1 MRPIPSIGAMTPEQI
16 LRKKPFTIPI
26 PPDTVGFNPIT
37 SQNDISVMPFDNVQ
51 RLPVTQSD
59 FIRDYYVT
67 SHKINHLKYYPN
79 TLYIN
84 KEDGSYQAKVRS
96 RIAIGFQERIKTKRK
111 TALLGNNVGMKLI
124 SGASS
129 AKMIDDLAVFRGG
142 WEEKNIEVAID
153 RAIESDYI
161 TADTAVAFYMHE
173 GKVGWRTF
181 SFIDGDILYP
191 HYHPLTGELELFGR
205 YYNTTDWDGKQTQY
219 LDVWDARYYATYKK
233 DLDTDGW
240 TLEGAPTP
248 HGFPICPVA
257 YHRSDNGPVWS
268 ASQGIIDGYE
278 LAISQFAENN
288 AAYALRILDTLGGD
302 FEVMSNVDGTPSRI
316 DSVDS
321 NAKVGF
327 LEPAQGADGAFAKQ
341 LEIMEKNIMRG
352 SFAVETPEIKSGADM
367 SSRTVKMLFADS
379 YLKALEDSLE
389 YQCFLDRITYLF
401 KFGYFVETDRVQEV
415 DAFRVKPY
423 MEPFIFMS
431 EADVI
436 NAIQQLV
443 AAGCLSKKTAT
454 EIAYNTGYGTADE
467 WDRIIQEAH
476 DELVAEQ
483 QAQTAVKNSVNSS
496 RNQ

>member
-1 MRPIPSIGAMTPEQI
+1 MSPEQI
-16 LRKKPFTIPI
+16 LRKKPFTVPI
-26 PPDTVGFNPIT
+26 PPEALGGNTIIAQKVV
-37 SQNDISVMPFDNVQ
+37 SVVPFDNIQKENVS
-51 RLPVTQSD
+51 QSD
-59 FIRDYYVT
+59 FIRQYHVT
-67 SHKINHLKYYPN
+67 SHLINHIKYYPN
-79 TLYIN
+79 TLFMN
-84 KEDGSYQAKVRS
+84 KQNGAYMAKVRS

-124 SGASS
+124 GGSS
-129 AKMIDDLAVFRGG
+129 SERMIEDLAVFRGG

-153 RAIESDYI
+153 KAIESDYI
-161 TADTAVAFYMHE
+161 TADAAVAFYMHE
-173 GKVGWRTF
+173 SKVGWRTF
-181 SFIDGDILYP
+181 SFQDGDVLYP
-191 HYHPLTGELELFGR
+191 HFHPLTGELELFGR
-205 YYNTTDWDGKQTQY
+205 YYNMSDWDGNVNTY
-219 LDVWDARYYATYKK
+219 LDVWDRNYFVTYRK
-233 DLDTDGW
+233 DMDSETW
-240 TLEGAPTP
+240 VVEGELTP

-278 LAISQFAENN
+278 VAISQFSENN
-288 AAYALRILDTLGGD
+288 AAYALRILYTLGGD
-302 FEVMSNVDGTPSRI
+302 FEVMSNVDGTPSRL
-316 DSVDS
+316 DSADS

-389 YQCFLDRITYLF
+389 YQQFLDRITYLF
-401 KFGYFVETDRVQEV
+401 KFGYFIETNKVDEVER
-415 DAFRVKPY
+415 FKVKPY

-454 EIAYNTGYGTADE
+454 EIAYNSGYGTADE
-467 WDRIIQEAH
+467 WNRIIQEAH
-476 DELVAEQ
+476 DQLVAEQ
-483 QAQTAVKNSVNSS
+483 QKQDAVKNSVNTS